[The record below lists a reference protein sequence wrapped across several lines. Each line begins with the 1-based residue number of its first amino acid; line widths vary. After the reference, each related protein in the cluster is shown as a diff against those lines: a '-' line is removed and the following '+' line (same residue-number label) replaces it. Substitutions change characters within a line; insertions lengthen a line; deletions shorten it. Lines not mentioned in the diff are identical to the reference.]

1 MDTSR
6 LTLASVHPRW
16 DTMGNRRHS
25 KINRTLPQELVE
37 MVNQKLVGGHTYK
50 EITEYLSKLGHEISQ
65 AAIGRYGKDFLS
77 KLEKLK
83 LVKEQARA
91 ILTETDGLSLE
102 MEEASVQIALQKI
115 MEFLMELDDLQGEKA
130 SKIMTALARLQSSSV
145 SRERLKMDFRRKAQE
160 AAEDVQKIVKQNGLS
175 DAAVEE
181 IRNRILGISV

>member
-1 MDTSR
+1 
-6 LTLASVHPRW
+6 
-16 DTMGNRRHS
+16 MGNRRHS
-25 KINRTLPQELVE
+25 KVTSALPKELVE
-37 MVNQKLVGGHTYK
+37 VVNQKLVGGHTYL
-50 EITEYLSKLGHEISQ
+50 EITEWLKGLGHEISQ
-65 AAIGRYGKDFLS
+65 ASIGRYGKSFLS
-77 KLEKLK
+77 QLEKLK

-115 MEFLMELDDLQGEKA
+115 MEFLMELDGLQGEKA

-145 SRERLKMDFRRKAQE
+145 SRERIKMDYRKKAAE

-181 IRNRILGISV
+181 IRKRILGISV